1 MKEALP
7 KVMLAVAELTGLD
20 KPQIIA
26 LLAARFSPILS
37 SVLPN
42 PAAMQQRVVVGAP
55 PVLQIF
61 TKPPWN
67 PGELALCGK

>member
-1 MKEALP
+1 MKEASP
-7 KVMLAVAELTGLD
+7 KVTLAVAELTGLD

-26 LLAARFSPILS
+26 LLAARLYPMLS

-42 PAAMQQRVVVGAP
+42 PAAMQQRAVVGAP

-61 TKPPWN
+61 TKPAWN
-67 PGELALCGK
+67 PGDLALCGK